1 MDSEKGPIVVGVGI
15 FLLPRVT
22 VDFTAMQVLV
32 LTTLFK
38 LKSINCIQDA
48 ETTLCSLEILPLT
61 TGPGL
66 SHQILTKLT
75 CI

>member
-32 LTTLFK
+32 LTTLYK
-38 LKSINCIQDA
+38 LKSINCIHV